1 MKPYF
6 FPNLVLMKNLPPQP
20 IDGAEISWFAPLCDG
35 DDDFLGHRNPNYK
48 SNWKNTS
55 AIVKTA
61 DRLGF
66 RNVLC
71 PSSYQVGQD
80 TLSFVAGMAPLTE
93 QINLLA
99 AIRCGEVHPPMLAR
113 SIATLDHM
121 LKGRLTIN
129 IISSD
134 LPGTQLPSPERYA
147 RSREVIEILKQAWT
161 QDRIDF
167 NGKYYQLDLP
177 TEPVKPYQQNGGPL
191 LYFGGYSP
199 DGVDLCAEH
208 CDVYLM
214 WPETQEK
221 LQGLMDNMTQKA
233 AGYNRTVQ
241 FGLRVHVIVR
251 ETEEEARA
259 YADGLLSKLDLD
271 LGTDIRNRAQD
282 AASLGVARQSQLRE
296 EADEKYY
303 VEPNLWTGI
312 GLARSGCGAAIV
324 GNPDQVVAKLER
336 YMEMGIRSFI
346 LSGYPHQQECELF
359 AKYVLPRIK
368 TVSLPE
374 AFGRMP
380 KTTPNSPLAN
390 GPRT

>member
-1 MKPYF
+1 MK
-6 FPNLVLMKNLPPQP
+6 KNPQRK
-20 IDGAEISWFAPLCDG
+20 IDGAEVSWFAPLCDG
-35 DDDFLGHRNPNYK
+35 DDDFLGNRNPEYK
-48 SNWKNTS
+48 STWKNTS
-55 AIVKTA
+55 KIITTA
-61 DRLGF
+61 DELGF

-80 TLSFVAGMAPLTE
+80 TLSYVAGMASLTN
-93 QINLLA
+93 QINFLA
-99 AIRCGEVHPPMLAR
+99 AIRCGETHPPMLAR
-113 SIATLDHM
+113 AISTLDHM

-134 LPGTQLPSPERYA
+134 LPGTKLSSSERYA
-147 RSREVIEILKQAWT
+147 RSREVIEILKQSWT
-161 QDRIDF
+161 QEYIEF
-167 NGKYYQLDLP
+167 NGNFYQFNLP
-177 TEPVKPYQQNGGPL
+177 TDPVKPYQQNGGPL

-214 WPETQEK
+214 WPETEQK
-221 LQGLMDNMTQKA
+221 LQDLMNNMTNKA
-233 AGYNRTVQ
+233 SEHERTVQ

-251 ETEEEARA
+251 ETEQEARA
-259 YADGLLSKLDLD
+259 YANSLLSKLDLD

-282 AASLGVARQSQLRE
+282 ASSLGVARQAMLRE
-296 EADEKYY
+296 EADNQHY
-303 VEPNLWTGI
+303 VEQHLWTGI

-324 GNPDQVVAKLER
+324 GNPDQVLAKIER

-346 LSGYPHQQECELF
+346 FSGYPHQQECELF

-374 AFGRMP
+374 VFGRRP
-380 KTTPNSPLAN
+380 KATPNSPL
-390 GPRT
+390 GKGVRK

>member
-1 MKPYF
+1 MKINDP
-6 FPNLVLMKNLPPQP
+6 LQ

-35 DDDFLGHRNPNYK
+35 DDDFLGNRNPDFK
-48 SNWKNTS
+48 SSWENTS
-55 AIVKTA
+55 KIVSTA
-61 DRLGF
+61 DALGY

-80 TLSFVAGMAPLTE
+80 TLAFVAGMAPLTE

-134 LPGTQLPSPERYA
+134 LPGDQLESSERYA

-161 QDRIDF
+161 KEEIDF
-167 NGKYYQLDLP
+167 QGKYYQFNLP
-177 TEPVKPYQQNGGPL
+177 TKAVKPYQQNGGPL

-214 WPETQEK
+214 WPETEEK
-221 LQGLMDNMTQKA
+221 LQGLMDNMKEKA
-233 AGYNRTVQ
+233 AAYNRTVQ

-251 ETEEEARA
+251 ETEAEARD
-259 YADGLLSKLDLD
+259 YADNLLSKLNLD

-296 EADEKYY
+296 EADEKFY

-312 GLARSGCGAAIV
+312 GLARSGCGAALV
-324 GNPDQVVAKLER
+324 GNPDQIVAKLQR
-336 YMEMGIRSFI
+336 YMDMGIRSFI

-359 AKYVLPRIK
+359 AKHVLPRLK

-374 AFGRMP
+374 VFGRVP
-380 KTTPNSPLAN
+380 KTTPNSPLGK
-390 GPRT
+390 GPRH

>member
-1 MKPYF
+1 MK
-6 FPNLVLMKNLPPQP
+6 KNPQRK
-20 IDGAEISWFAPLCDG
+20 IDGAEVSWFAPLCDG
-35 DDDFLGHRNPNYK
+35 DDDFLGNRNPEYK
-48 SNWKNTS
+48 STWKNTS
-55 AIVKTA
+55 KIITTA
-61 DRLGF
+61 DELGF

-80 TLSFVAGMAPLTE
+80 TLSYVAGMASLTN
-93 QINLLA
+93 QINFLA
-99 AIRCGEVHPPMLAR
+99 AIRCGETHPPMLAR
-113 SIATLDHM
+113 AISTLDHM

-134 LPGTQLPSPERYA
+134 LPGTKLSSSERYA
-147 RSREVIEILKQAWT
+147 RSREVIEILKQSWT
-161 QDRIDF
+161 QEHIEF
-167 NGKYYQLDLP
+167 NGNFYQLNLP
-177 TEPVKPYQQNGGPL
+177 TDPVKPYQQNGGPL

-214 WPETQEK
+214 WPETEQK
-221 LQGLMDNMTQKA
+221 LQDLMNNMTNKA
-233 AGYNRTVQ
+233 SENERTVQ

-251 ETEEEARA
+251 ETEQEARA
-259 YADGLLSKLDLD
+259 YANSLLSKLDLD

-282 AASLGVARQSQLRE
+282 ASSLGVARQAMLRE
-296 EADEKYY
+296 EADNQHY
-303 VEPNLWTGI
+303 VEQHLWTGI

-324 GNPDQVVAKLER
+324 GNPDQVLAKIER

-346 LSGYPHQQECELF
+346 FSGYPHQQECELF

-374 AFGRMP
+374 VFGRRP
-380 KTTPNSPLAN
+380 KATPNSPL
-390 GPRT
+390 GKGVRK

>member
-1 MKPYF
+1 MK
-6 FPNLVLMKNLPPQP
+6 KNPQRK
-20 IDGAEISWFAPLCDG
+20 IDGAEVSWFAPLCDG
-35 DDDFLGHRNPNYK
+35 DDDFLGNRNPEYK
-48 SNWKNTS
+48 STWKNTS
-55 AIVKTA
+55 KIITTA
-61 DRLGF
+61 DELGF

-80 TLSFVAGMAPLTE
+80 TLSYVAGMASLTE
-93 QINLLA
+93 QINFLA
-99 AIRCGEVHPPMLAR
+99 AIRCGETHPPMLAR
-113 SIATLDHM
+113 AISTLDHM

-134 LPGTQLPSPERYA
+134 LPGTKLSSSERYA
-147 RSREVIEILKQAWT
+147 RSREVIEILKQSWT
-161 QDRIDF
+161 QEHIEF
-167 NGKYYQLDLP
+167 NGNFYQLNLP
-177 TEPVKPYQQNGGPL
+177 TDPVKPYQQNGGPL

-214 WPETQEK
+214 WPETEQK
-221 LQGLMDNMTQKA
+221 LQDLMNNMTNKA
-233 AGYNRTVQ
+233 SEYERTVQ

-251 ETEEEARA
+251 ETEQEARA
-259 YADGLLSKLDLD
+259 YANSLLSKLDLD

-282 AASLGVARQSQLRE
+282 AFSLGVARQAMLRE
-296 EADEKYY
+296 EADNQHY
-303 VEPNLWTGI
+303 VEQHLWTGI

-324 GNPDQVVAKLER
+324 GNPDQVLAKIER

-346 LSGYPHQQECELF
+346 FSGYPHQQECELF

-374 AFGRMP
+374 VFGRRP
-380 KTTPNSPLAN
+380 KATPNSPL
-390 GPRT
+390 GKGVRK

>member
-1 MKPYF
+1 M
-6 FPNLVLMKNLPPQP
+6 NNTSSSD

-35 DDDFLGHRNPNYK
+35 DDDFLGNRNPAYK
-48 SNWKNTS
+48 SSWKNTS
-55 AIVKTA
+55 QIVKTA
-61 DRLGF
+61 DALGF

-80 TLSFVAGMAPLTE
+80 TLSFVAGMAPLTK

-113 SIATLDHM
+113 ALATLDHM
-121 LKGRLTIN
+121 LEGRLTVN

-134 LPGTQLPSPERYA
+134 LPGTQLPSAERYA

-167 NGKYYQLDLP
+167 KGKYYTLDLP
-177 TEPVKPYQQNGGPL
+177 TSPVKPYQQNGGPL

-214 WPETQEK
+214 WPETEEK
-221 LQGLMDNMTQKA
+221 LKGLMDNMTEKA
-233 AGYNRTVQ
+233 AAYDRTVQ

-259 YADGLLSKLDLD
+259 YADGLLAKLDLT
-271 LGTDIRNRAQD
+271 LGEDIRNRAQD
-282 AASLGVARQSQLRE
+282 AASLGVARQSRLRE

-346 LSGYPHQQECELF
+346 LSGYPHQQECALF
-359 AKYVLPRIK
+359 AKHVLPRIK

-374 AFGRMP
+374 VFGRRP